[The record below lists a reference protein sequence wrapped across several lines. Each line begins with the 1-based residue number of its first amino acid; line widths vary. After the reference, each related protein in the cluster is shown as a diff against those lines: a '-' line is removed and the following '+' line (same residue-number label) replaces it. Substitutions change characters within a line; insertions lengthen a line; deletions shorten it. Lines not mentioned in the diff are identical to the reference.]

1 MKRRYISCCL
11 LMSVML
17 FVACNKLDTRLD
29 VQDTDETLATG
40 YTALFGFGYAPYGYL
55 ANGFYSLSGNLFA
68 GATDEAENT
77 DPASGAQVF
86 NLGAVSPYANPDNPY
101 SNDYAG
107 IRAANYFLENSMDY
121 KERLMR
127 NRDIISDYGRQYDLD
142 VQDIAWMRAESRVLR
157 AYFYFDLVKRYG
169 GVPLITKVLKYGENT
184 DLPRNSFDEI
194 IDFIVQEVDGAKDS
208 LQTNWKNYDA
218 GRDGR
223 FTKGA
228 ALALKSRASLYA
240 ASPLNNQSNDVGKWQ
255 KAAAA
260 AQEVIAL
267 GQYSF
272 HPDYGSLFLEDNA
285 TLSSESILAIRLGA
299 ENGIEKL
306 NYPIGTPGGA
316 SGITPSQNLVDAY
329 EYIGASDPANPY
341 ANKDPRFAATVVYN
355 NSTWNGRTMEIFDG
369 GQDDPANLNT
379 SRTGYYLK
387 KFLNPALNLTQGETK
402 LRSWI
407 VFRYAEI
414 ILNYAEAMNEAYGPD
429 NDNGYGLTAR
439 QAVNQLRARAGVGM
453 PAVVAS
459 GQAEMREK
467 IRHERQVE
475 LAFEDHRYWDL
486 LRWKTAE
493 TVLNQPLRG
502 MRISGTG
509 NALTYQ
515 VFEVEKR
522 IFQAPRMYHYPIPAE
537 EINKSKNI
545 LTQNEGW

>member
-1 MKRRYISCCL
+1 MKKRYIHCCL
-11 LMSVML
+11 LLSVM
-17 FVACNKLDTRLD
+17 FGVACNKLDTRLD
-29 VQDTDETLATG
+29 VQHTDETLATG

-55 ANGFYSLSGNLFA
+55 TNGFHYLSGNLFA

-77 DPASGAQVF
+77 DPASGAQMF

-121 KERLMR
+121 RERLMH
-127 NRDIISDYGRQYDLD
+127 NRDIISDYGRQYNLD

-157 AYFYFDLVKRYG
+157 AYFYFDLIKRYG
-169 GVPLITKVLKYGENT
+169 GVPLITKVLQYGENT

-208 LQTNWKNYDA
+208 LQTDWKSYDG

-228 ALALKSRASLYA
+228 ALALKSRALLYA
-240 ASPLNNQSNDVGKWQ
+240 ASPLNNPSNDVGKWQ

-260 AQEVIAL
+260 AQEVIVM

-272 HPDYGSLFLEDNA
+272 HPDYSSLFLEDNA
-285 TLSSESILAIRLGA
+285 TLSSESIFAIRLGA
-299 ENGIEKL
+299 SNNMERL

-316 SGITPSQNLVDAY
+316 SGIAPSQNLVDAY
-329 EYIGASDPANPY
+329 EYKSTPDPANPY
-341 ANKDPRFAATVVYN
+341 ANRDPRFAATVVYN
-355 NSTWNGRTMEIFDG
+355 NSAWNGRTMEIFAG

-387 KFLNPALNLTQGETK
+387 KFLNPALNLTQGEAK

-439 QAVNQLRARAGVGM
+439 QAINQLRARTSVGM

-467 IRHERQVE
+467 IRHERQIE

-493 TVLNQPLRG
+493 TVLNQPLKG
-502 MRISGTG
+502 MRVSRAGSSFS
-509 NALTYQ
+509 YQ

-522 IFQAPRMYHYPIPAE
+522 IFQAPRMYRYPIPAE